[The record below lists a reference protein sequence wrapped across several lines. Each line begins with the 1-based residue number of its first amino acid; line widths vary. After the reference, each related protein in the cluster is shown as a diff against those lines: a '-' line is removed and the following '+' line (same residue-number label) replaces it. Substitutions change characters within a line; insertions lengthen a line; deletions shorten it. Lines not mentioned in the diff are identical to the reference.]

1 MTNLT
6 PELLNSLDSKAKA
19 EVLKLLQAKATRK
32 KYNQFDLYFPDDGPF
47 RRELYPKH
55 LELFKAGAI
64 HRERLFMAGNRVGK
78 TIGGGYETAAHLTGV
93 YPHWW
98 EGRRFNR
105 PIEAMAAGD
114 TGQSTKDIIQDK
126 MLGGLWGTEDWG
138 TGMLPR
144 HLLDRKPLLKQGV
157 SGGYEEVYVKHVSG
171 GYSTFKLRSYD
182 QGRRIFQ
189 GVELDLFW
197 PDEEVPLDVYEE
209 GLMRTMTTQGIV
221 IMTFTPLNGLTELVL
236 SFMESMS
243 EQEPIDV

>member
-1 MTNLT
+1 MTILT
-6 PELLNSLDSKAKA
+6 PELIASLDKKSKL
-19 EVLKLLQAKATRK
+19 EVLKLLEEKARRK
-32 KYNQFDLYFPDDGPF
+32 KYNQFDLYFPDEGPF

-78 TIGGGYETAAHLTGV
+78 TIGGGYEVTCHLTGL

-98 EGRRFNR
+98 EGKRFDK
-105 PIEAMAAGD
+105 PVTVLAAGD
-114 TGQSTKDIIQDK
+114 TGQTTRDIIQKK
-126 MLGGLWGTEDWG
+126 MLGGKWGSESWG
-138 TGMLPR
+138 TGMIPR
-144 HLLDRKPLLKQGV
+144 KVLDVKPLLKPGIPD
-157 SGGYEEVYVKHVSG
+157 GYEEVLVKHVSG
-171 GYSTFKLRSYD
+171 EYSTFKLRSYD
-182 QGRRIFQ
+182 QGREILQ
-189 GVELDLFW
+189 GFELDIFW
-197 PDEEVPLDVYEE
+197 PDEEIPQDVYEE